1 MEYKMSLMRVGLGP
15 LALVVA
21 RDTER
26 ERQKRDEWRE
36 MERETQREA

>member
-15 LALVVA
+15 LTLVVA

-26 ERQKRDEWRE
+26 E
-36 MERETQREA
+36 MSGERW